1 MRNSQDLWTGD
12 YHFIEVPHTAVLG
25 KRWCVNRFA
34 VRSGGA
40 RIGSGQYLQGLDHTR
55 KRKDKQMYHTIVK
68 RIATKNF
75 ERVNDNDY
83 DALLKDCAP
92 NIHHRF
98 GGHHALGGERHD
110 RETLRRWFQRL
121 GRLCP
126 TLKLTV
132 HDVWVKGWPHNTTII
147 IRGPAPR
154 PCPTGHRM
162 RTTASTS
169 CACAGAKSSTSTPT
183 KTPMSSPNP

>member
-1 MRNSQDLWTGD
+1 
-12 YHFIEVPHTAVLG
+12 
-25 KRWCVNRFA
+25 
-34 VRSGGA
+34 
-40 RIGSGQYLQGLDHTR
+40 
-55 KRKDKQMYHTIVK
+55 MYHTIVK

-75 ERVNDNDY
+75 ERVNDKDY

-147 IRGPAPR
+147 VRW
-154 PCPTGHRM
+154 TGTQTLPDGSPYENHGVHIVRM
-162 RTTASTS
+162 RWGKVVDIDANEDSQVVAES
-169 CACAGAKSSTSTPT
+169 MKVFAAHGVQEALADPIVS
-183 KTPMSSPNP
+183 